1 MTHLRRAGAQGFY
14 PTSPDDL
21 RVQMDSL
28 LVPGATKMRVI
39 AVVVPHAGYRYSGK
53 VAGAVF
59 SKIEFPDTFV
69 IVGPDHTGLG
79 AGGAIMIEG
88 AWETPLG
95 KVEIDVD
102 LAQTI
107 LSRTQA
113 LESDPLG
120 HPNEHSIEVQ
130 LPLLQGFNRLFQFVP
145 IYLSPNNEYP
155 TCEDIG
161 HCVAEAIR
169 ASKKSVVVVAS
180 TDMTHCG
187 RAYHQLP
194 PRGMAAHE
202 FAIMQDRKAIEAIL
216 ALNPAKLY
224 MTVREEQ
231 ISMCGLTPT
240 TSTLVA
246 AKELGG
252 KGVEIISYR
261 TSGDVTKD
269 YETVVGYAGILIH

>member
-1 MTHLRRAGAQGFY
+1 MTHFRRAGAQGFY

-21 RVQMDSL
+21 RVEVDSL
-28 LVPGATKMRVI
+28 LVPGAPKMRVI
-39 AVVVPHAGYRYSGK
+39 AGVVPHAGYQYSGK

-79 AGGAIMIEG
+79 ADGAIMIEG
-88 AWETPLG
+88 AWETPHG

-113 LESDPLG
+113 LESGPLG

-130 LPLLQGFNRLFQFVP
+130 LPLLQGFNRRFQFVP
-145 IYLSPNNEYP
+145 IHLSPNNEYP

-161 HCVAEAIR
+161 HCVAEAIQ

-187 RAYHQLP
+187 RAYQLP

-224 MTVREEQ
+224 MTARQEQ
-231 ISMCGLTPT
+231 VSMCGLTTT

-269 YETVVGYAGILIH
+269 SETVVGYAGILIH